1 MLIYFEHSFKQYTFL
16 ILRFKSNEPSW
27 GCSHASQSIWISGSK
42 TCLCVPGLDSDESC
56 EGTSEA
62 SFKDAVVYDGAQK
75 NNGAV
80 PRENGIKKHRYSQI
94 PALWHILS
102 LSLPLIF
109 LSLSLLSQDSYCS
122 SYLYSPVSFICNLH
136 ICIVLHISTPN
147 VYEWETFF
155 CPLRSSLPAPMFSRN
170 DFSVWSILK
179 KCIGLVR
186 RNKSLAASLAWFQ
199 SYFCGKLSC
208 IYLFFYSYALII
220 FSQKR
225 PPPPSGN
232 DTCSRLQQLSLTW

>member
-1 MLIYFEHSFKQYTFL
+1 MQPWFYISHSFWRVKCWFILNTRLSSILFL

-27 GCSHASQSIWISGSK
+27 GCSHASQFIWISGSK

-94 PALWHILS
+94 PALWHIRS

-109 LSLSLLSQDSYCS
+109 LSLSSFSRFLL
-122 SYLYSPVSFICNLH
+122 FILS
-136 ICIVLHISTPN
+136 LQ
-147 VYEWETFF
+147 
-155 CPLRSSLPAPMFSRN
+155 SSL
-170 DFSVWSILK
+170 VHL
-179 KCIGLVR
+179 
-186 RNKSLAASLAWFQ
+186 
-199 SYFCGKLSC
+199 
-208 IYLFFYSYALII
+208 
-220 FSQKR
+220 
-225 PPPPSGN
+225 
-232 DTCSRLQQLSLTW
+232 